1 MSVNIDLGKIA
12 ITAGGPWNKDTA
24 YAALTIIVYEAPA
37 GDGCGYVSLKDNI
50 RVAPGTDPNTWK
62 KVAEAGR
69 SIYQLC
75 VDHGTFE
82 GSEEEFVAAYNAA
95 VAAANKAASDAAS
108 TVDALVRSVNSV
120 MDGYADIMR
129 NYATAE
135 SDRKNAETVRARAE
149 SNRATAETARSDAE
163 SQRASAEA
171 TRQEAEQTRART
183 FADQME
189 AVGSATRVASDAA
202 SAAIEAASGA
212 TEAKEAANR
221 AADEATQAAEDAKDL
236 EDNLVEGNVVPAF
249 AGDIKSW
256 NGGSSRVDN
265 TFSEQ
270 VRTTAGSVSIDS
282 RRDASALKIVAKE
295 DFYAQALRFTGKNLL
310 RDAVDITGG
319 CFMLVPAL
327 PFGRFGT
334 ADEPNGLLFTD
345 SDGTNLRP
353 TVRFKALSDGEPTSI
368 NDGVACPYTDAEGY
382 RFYNPSAIGFVIISG
397 ITKANTCARVA
408 WSGVGLPYNVHVA
421 IDAADDAGFTI
432 EIAPIIHAIHSYDL
446 MLVAG
451 SKADW
456 FERISKT
463 QGRWHRVVDRVK
475 PTWETEQNE
484 DGSYT
489 HKATISAMKGGGEAV
504 CADAAVELIVSG
516 TEISYIDMNETA
528 TAAYVKYELATEG
541 TGVSALEMDG
551 PVEDFGL
558 EKLTHVIGSA
568 FVTMEYSRNYQ
579 DSLRALIDGELE
591 EKVATVSD
599 KVDSLAEDVED
610 LLLGADDHMAAA
622 WNLDQSSPVAI
633 DKKGNDTSVDWDFFL
648 VDHTLNDAGG
658 SRPVGTLKRNNILR
672 FKDGSFAPVV
682 GITQEMY
689 DECMA
694 NDLYIAGGELYA
706 AAGTYDAKK
715 FYDEHC
721 IWGPGVGGVIGLILA
736 LVLHKGS
743 ADGPE
748 VTHYLMPWETP
759 ETKYGIYIGRDVD
772 TYYLQ
777 GVQGSTGKVWD
788 FVSTTP
794 KSWDGKNAVKL
805 APSAFAPGPIAVIV
819 DGSTR
824 KSRPFFF
831 AYDGAGAVYGAGR
844 NGSTSQSE
852 MFLNTGRT
860 MPACSVM
867 AQITSMQYARN
878 NNTNAESPLPF
889 AEGGWPLINAF
900 ISWLEIK
907 YGTRYL
913 HAAAFFGSG
922 ISSND
927 ACNNEAQ
934 FLANGGVRCRKVGDT
949 DWEYRGLSGKSA
961 ILTTNAS
968 QAAMDNWSNFLNR
981 YCPKEACMESQLAAS
996 FAVEAGVAAG
1006 VEYKMYGKT
1015 YRWERVTGADDI
1027 QHGRMNAKVYSVRKE
1042 TVNAFDTAGNAQ
1054 SFEVECNLRMSLYE
1068 GANLSGDVYLYWG
1081 GGAEVVGTAIGTT
1094 TPRTGDPVEIY
1105 LEPDQSRWVYD
1116 TDTTKSNGGKFK
1128 AEAAYQKIGNA
1139 VAIGNGYSLRDMPLT
1154 PWKIKAGG
1162 GLGTGMCHYG
1172 YDSVYWSTT
1181 LGQRVRVGV
1190 RLRGDARYGVCSP
1203 RALYAADAASAT
1215 YTFFGGSA
1223 QVLLQGRA
1231 TPVQPE

>member
-1 MSVNIDLGKIA
+1 MAENYSLLYEGEEIDALLQKIEELDDATASKSGLMSQADKTKLDGIATGAQVNVIESIAVGDEDVQISNKKARIVPDSAPTQDSTRLATSGGIFTAINNVITSLANYYLKTETYSKSEVNALVAAIKQFSYQVAETLPTASEDTMYIMYLIPSGNPEVQNVKDEFITVRSGVEGSYTYSWEQIGSTALDLSGYSTTEEMNAAIA
-12 ITAGGPWNKDTA
+12 QALQA
-24 YAALTIIVYEAPA
+24 YTTTAALTE
-37 GDGCGYVSLKDNI
+37 L
-50 RVAPGTDPNTWK
+50 
-62 KVAEAGR
+62 
-69 SIYQLC
+69 L
-75 VDHGTFE
+75 
-82 GSEEEFVAAYNAA
+82 
-95 VAAANKAASDAAS
+95 ANKAN
-108 TVDALVRSVNSV
+108 V
-120 MDGYADIMR
+120 DGYYGGMTVGMANDITSW
-129 NYATAE
+129 AG
-135 SDRKNAETVRARAE
+135 
-149 SNRATAETARSDAE
+149 
-163 SQRASAEA
+163 
-171 TRQEAEQTRART
+171 
-183 FADQME
+183 
-189 AVGSATRVASDAA
+189 GSAHVQDTFDA
-202 SAAIEAASGA
+202 
-212 TEAKEAANR
+212 
-221 AADEATQAAEDAKDL
+221 
-236 EDNLVEGNVVPAF
+236 
-249 AGDIKSW
+249 
-256 NGGSSRVDN
+256 
-265 TFSEQ
+265 Q
-270 VRTTAGSVSIDS
+270 VRTTAGSISIDS
-282 RRDASALKIVAKE
+282 SKDAGLMKIVAQQ
-295 DFYAQALRFTGKNLL
+295 DFYASALRFTGKNLL
-310 RDAVDITGG
+310 RDAVAVGNGHFI
-319 CFMLVPAL
+319 LVPAL
-327 PFGRFGT
+327 PFGEYGT
-334 ADEPNGLLFTD
+334 ANEPNGLLFVD
-345 SDGTNLRP
+345 SAGNNLTP
-353 TVRFKALSDGEPTSI
+353 AIRFKKLSDGVPTSV
-368 NDGVACPYTDAEGY
+368 NDGVVCPYTDSHGL
-382 RFYNPSAIGFVIISG
+382 RFYNPAEIGFIIMPASVVIAS
-397 ITKANTCARVA
+397 TCARVA
-408 WSGVGLPYNVHVA
+408 WSGVGFPYNQYV
-421 IDAADDAGFTI
+421 AADESTDAGFSINLATL
-432 EIAPIIHAIHSYDL
+432 IHTIHSYDL

-456 FERISKT
+456 IEKISDT
-463 QGRWHRVVDRVK
+463 QVRWHRVVDRVK
-475 PTWETEQNE
+475 PTWTTTLNE
-484 DGSYT
+484 EGTYT
-489 HKATISAMKGGGEAV
+489 HTATISAMKGGGEAE
-504 CADAAVELIVSG
+504 CKDASIALVVSG
-516 TEISYIDMNETA
+516 TEVSYVDNLDTA
-528 TAAYVKYELATEG
+528 TSEYVNYELATEATG
-541 TGVSALEMDG
+541 TANLDTEGK
-551 PVEDFGL
+551 VEDFGL
-558 EKLTHVIGSA
+558 EKFINVIGSA
-568 FVTMEYSRNYQ
+568 YVTMQYARNYQ

-591 EKVATVSD
+591 AKVKDVSE

-721 IWGPGVGGVIGLILA
+721 IWEPGVGGVIGLIRD

-788 FVSTTP
+788 FISTTP

-844 NGSTSQSE
+844 DGSTSQSE

-996 FAVEAGVAAG
+996 FAVEAGVDAG
-1006 VEYKMYGKT
+1006 VEYEMYGKT

-1094 TPRTGDPVEIY
+1094 TSRTGDPVEIY

-1190 RLRGDARYGVCSP
+1190 RLRGYAYNGYCSP
-1203 RALYAADAASAT
+1203 RNLTASNAAS
-1215 YTFFGGSA
+1215 YTTTNYGGSA